1 MWTIKALTH
10 SKAFLTEWARRLQYV
25 YHLDYTSSP
34 AGYATSSYADEQLGK
49 LSTEELKQMYA
60 EKGIGYLIT
69 YRTSPA
75 PDLPVMA
82 SNDTYVLYRI
92 AP

>member
-1 MWTIKALTH
+1 MDYKALTH

-60 EKGIGYLIT
+60 EKGIGYLIIT
-69 YRTSPA
+69 EHLLLLIFRSW
-75 PDLPVMA
+75 LPMIPM
-82 SNDTYVLYRI
+82 SYTG
-92 AP
+92 

>member
-1 MWTIKALTH
+1 MFIHPCGFTELKFFGERSSYVDYKALTH

-25 YHLDYTSSP
+25 YHLITPALP

-60 EKGIGYLIT
+60 EK
-69 YRTSPA
+69 
-75 PDLPVMA
+75 A
-82 SNDTYVLYRI
+82 SVI
-92 AP
+92 